1 MRELR
6 LSALLIAAVCQAVLA
21 QMPSISGVVDAARF
35 GTRVAPGSLATIFGT
50 NFGTVPRE
58 LTVLVG
64 GRPAYVLQ
72 VGNTYAHVQ
81 LPVDLP
87 TGAAAVTAERLSQ
100 RSLPFPITLSPHA
113 PGLFVKNSVIFS
125 NNPNA
130 IGEGTFTGTD
140 GKMIDQERLAS
151 PGESV
156 AVFAA
161 GLGATSPIVPTGT
174 VAPADPLATTATQPR
189 ITVSGKPATVM
200 FSVLVPGQIGLY
212 QVVFQLPVGL
222 EQGTHQVKLEIAGV
236 ESNTVT
242 IPVGKPT
249 PQINTIVNAATP
261 VAYNM
266 VAPGSIVTLWGA
278 NLGAAFKLG
287 LYPAT
292 EYDGVSVSFG
302 GIAAP
307 LFALAAAQGQVNLLA
322 PTELPES
329 GEVIVQVR
337 FGASTSPV
345 ARLRMTPAQ
354 PGIFRLPDPSNAARR
369 TGAALFAG
377 TAWRVMPSSQ
387 ARAYGWPDNCSGLAA
402 VADCGQPAAP
412 GDNVQ
417 IYATGLGRATPGGD
431 PSGRVLPTGS
441 VAPADGNPLYLTVRK
456 PTVMVGGVAALVQFS
471 GLAPGYAG
479 LYQVNIQI
487 PAGAPSGDDVS
498 VTLTLPGAP
507 GDGVTLAIRR

>member
-1 MRELR
+1 MRRLR
-6 LSALLIAAVCQAVLA
+6 LSALLFVAACQAVLA
-21 QMPSISGVVDAARF
+21 QMPSINAVVDSERF
-35 GTRVAPGSLATIFGT
+35 GTRVAPGSLATIFGN

-58 LTVLVG
+58 LTVVVG
-64 GRPAYVLQ
+64 GKAAYVHQ
-72 VGNTYAHVQ
+72 VGPTYANVQ
-81 LPVDLP
+81 LPVDLA
-87 TGAAAVTAERLSQ
+87 TGTAAVTAERLSQ
-100 RSLPFPITLSPHA
+100 RSLPFNITLYSHA
-113 PGLFVKNSVIFS
+113 PGLRVKNPGIFS

-130 IGEGTFTGTD
+130 IGEGTFIGTD
-140 GKMIDQERLAS
+140 GKSIDQERLAS

-156 AVFAA
+156 SVLAA
-161 GLGATSPIVPTGT
+161 GLGATNPVVPTGT
-174 VAPADPLATTATQPR
+174 VAPSDPAASTVAQPR
-189 ITVSGKPATVM
+189 ITVGGKPATVM
-200 FSVLVPGQIGLY
+200 FSVLVPGQVGLY
-212 QVVFQLPVGL
+212 QVIFQMPVGL
-222 EQGTHQVKLEIAGV
+222 EQGTHQVKLEIGGV

-278 NLGAAFKLG
+278 NLGAGFKLG

-302 GIAAP
+302 STAAP
-307 LFALAAAQGQVNLLA
+307 LFALAAAQGQINLLA

-329 GEVIVQVR
+329 GEVMVQLR
-337 FGASTSPV
+337 FGATPSPV

-354 PGIFRLPDPSNAARR
+354 PGIFRIPDPSNAARR

-402 VADCGQPAAP
+402 AVDCGQPAAP
-412 GDNVQ
+412 GDNIQ

-431 PSGRVLPTGS
+431 PAGAVLRTGS
-441 VAPADGNPLYLTVRK
+441 VAPLDGNPLYLTVQK
-456 PTVMVGGVAALVQFS
+456 PTVMVGGVPASVQFS

-479 LYQVNIQI
+479 LYQVNFQI
-487 PAGAPSGDDVS
+487 PAGVPTGDDVS
-498 VTLTLPGAP
+498 VTITLPGGP